1 MTHYNYFV
9 LDTET
14 TGLIPQQHKLLS
26 VGIIAFNEFAP
37 VAHTEVIINHLEEEV
52 ISLMDQKVT
61 EMHNKSG
68 LIDKVKAS
76 TTKLAEAEIALIDFV
91 KRHSLPNVK
100 NILIGNSIGFDVSFL
115 KEHMHYLNKQFY
127 YRVID
132 VSSLN
137 ILAREFKP
145 ELAAIVDSN
154 KVWGHTALADC
165 YETLKEFR
173 LYMNK
178 IFKQ

>member
-26 VGIIAFNEFAP
+26 VGIIALNEFHP
-37 VAHTEVIINHLEEEV
+37 VANTEIIINHPEDE
-52 ISLMDQKVT
+52 IKSLMDEKVT
-61 EMHNKSG
+61 KMHTESG
-68 LIDKVKAS
+68 LLDKVKNS
-76 TTKLAEAEIALIDFV
+76 SIKLADAEIALIDFV
-91 KRHSLPNVK
+91 KRHSVPNVK

-137 ILAREFKP
+137 ILSREFKP

-154 KVWGHTALADC
+154 KKWGHTALADC

-173 LYMNK
+173 LYINK
-178 IFKQ
+178 IYK

>member
-14 TGLIPQQHKLLS
+14 TGLTPQQHKLLS
-26 VGIIAFNEFAP
+26 VGIISLNEFSP
-37 VAHTEVIINHLEEEV
+37 VANTEIVIHHPEDEIKA
-52 ISLMDQKVT
+52 LMDEKVT
-61 EMHNKSG
+61 KMHTSSG
-68 LIDKVKAS
+68 LLDKVKSS
-76 TTKLAEAEIALIDFV
+76 TIELAEAETLLIDFV
-91 KRHSLPNVK
+91 KRHSVPNTK

-173 LYMNK
+173 LYIGK
-178 IFKQ
+178 IFK